1 MGEVINDNTV
11 EHPIFGLGRALMK
24 RVWCGERVENY
35 PLGKKRLQDFMR
47 AEAFVMNML
56 GVYA

>member
-1 MGEVINDNTV
+1 
-11 EHPIFGLGRALMK
+11 MK

-47 AEAFVMNML
+47 AEAFVMN
-56 GVYA
+56 VVFIDP